1 MEALLD
7 TSVLIDFLRKNE
19 KAKDIFSQ
27 IEDGKIKGFI
37 SVMTEAELFSGK
49 EAEIEKKRNA
59 IVRLIE
65 LFKKIDVDDEI
76 AKIAGNFRRHYNV
89 PLLDCIIAATAFS
102 QDLKIWTKDVK
113 DFKNIKEVKVEEPY

>member
-19 KAKDIFSQ
+19 KAKDIFSH

-59 IVRLIE
+59 IVKLIE

-76 AKIAGNFRRHYNV
+76 AQIAGNFRRHYNV
-89 PLLDCIIAATAFS
+89 ALLDCIIAATAFS

-113 DFKNIKEVKVEEPY
+113 DFKNIKEVKAEEPY